1 MPRYSLDDVRR
12 SAHGIDSWWTRL
24 FIDPVAIRLTYLAAN
39 FTNISP
45 NTITFITF
53 PIIFVSAYFFYLG
66 EPIYLIIGAII
77 YEFNF
82 ALDCVDGKLA
92 RLKGQTS
99 TFGAFSDLFF
109 DNINV
114 FVNLFALTFGQYQKT
129 GEDKFLIIGMIYI
142 FVHMIQIINKYIA
155 LQIINQDLKKDFYSV
170 ESLKDKSGIIN
181 RIRHFFAK
189 RGLNLVLF
197 TTVEGEAVV
206 FFFGPIT
213 GYVFLAI
220 LLSLIFVSLFFILK
234 TIFFFKSALDED
246 RRMKEGGK

>member
-1 MPRYSLDDVRR
+1 MPRYSVSDVRR
-12 SAHGIDSWWTRL
+12 SVHGIDSWWTRF
-24 FIDPVAIRLTYLAAN
+24 FIDPVAIRLTYLVAN
-39 FTNISP
+39 FTKISP
-45 NTITFITF
+45 NTITFITL
-53 PIIFVSAYFFYLG
+53 PIIFISAYFFYLG
-66 EPIYLIIGAII
+66 EPLYLIIGAVV

-92 RLKGQTS
+92 RLKGETS
-99 TFGAFSDLFF
+99 TFGAFSDLFL

-114 FVNLFALTFGQYQKT
+114 FINLVALTFGQYQKT
-129 GEDKFLIIGMIYI
+129 GDDKFLIIGMIYI
-142 FVHMIQIINKYIA
+142 FMHMTQILNKYIA
-155 LQIINQDLKKDFYSV
+155 LQTINQNLKRDFYSV
-170 ESLKDKSGIIN
+170 ESLERESGIIN

-213 GYVFLAI
+213 GYVFEAI

-234 TIFFFKSALDED
+234 TIFFFKSSLDED
-246 RRMKEGGK
+246 RRKRDGVK